1 MSAPFTA
8 QDALVAAMVVTAAAD
23 TNMTNAERDTVAGIV
38 ALLPVFRG
46 FPEGRFGQISDVVV
60 GMLAEE
66 DGIEQLMTLLDDV
79 LPERLRATAYALAC
93 DVAAA
98 DGEAAVEELRLLEIM
113 RHRLGVGRL
122 TAAAIER
129 GARAR
134 YTRL

>member
-1 MSAPFTA
+1 MSAPFTE

-38 ALLPVFRG
+38 ALLPVFHG
-46 FPEGRFGQISDVVV
+46 FPEGRFGQISEVVV
-60 GMLAEE
+60 QMLAEE
-66 DGIEQLMTLLDDV
+66 DGIEQLMTLLDEV
-79 LPERLRATAYALAC
+79 LPDRLRATAYALAC
-93 DVAAA
+93 DVAAS
-98 DGEAAVEELRLLEIM
+98 DGAAVIEELRLLEIM

>member
-23 TNMTNAERDTVAGIV
+23 TNMTDAERDTVAGIV
-38 ALLPVFRG
+38 ALLPVFRS

-60 GMLAEE
+60 EMLAEE

-93 DVAAA
+93 DVAAS
-98 DGEAAVEELRLLEIM
+98 DGAAAIEELRLLEIM

>member
-1 MSAPFTA
+1 
-8 QDALVAAMVVTAAAD
+8 
-23 TNMTNAERDTVAGIV
+23 
-38 ALLPVFRG
+38 
-46 FPEGRFGQISDVVV
+46 
-60 GMLAEE
+60 
-66 DGIEQLMTLLDDV
+66 MTLLDDV

-93 DVAAA
+93 DVAAS
-98 DGEAAVEELRLLEIM
+98 DGAAAIEELRLLEIM

>member
-38 ALLPVFRG
+38 ALLPVFHG

-60 GMLAEE
+60 EMLAEE

-98 DGEAAVEELRLLEIM
+98 DGAAAIEELRLLEIM

-134 YTRL
+134 YCRL